1 MNIKNV
7 EYTNYNSYLE
17 SLVKSL
23 SNFCSKCPLKP
34 TIQVVKDLGKIYIRC
49 NEEDIEITV
58 DVKKDKKKIIGD
70 LKKKLEKNYPI
81 IYEKITQVPN
91 ADEVRKILNQGKT
104 LEEALNTTQ
113 TIYKKVYKIMRVHD
127 SYNELD
133 LFSIDDNCMYKFKC
147 KIPLIA
153 LLEDLK
159 HNGRDSDAITHL
171 NLLYKLNFAER

>member
-1 MNIKNV
+1 MIKNV

-34 TIQVVKDLGKIYIRC
+34 KIQVVKNLGKIYIHY
-49 NEEDIEITV
+49 NEEDIEINV

-70 LKKKLEKNYPI
+70 LKKKLEKHYPI
-81 IYEKITQVPN
+81 IYEKTTQVPT
-91 ADEVRKILNQGKT
+91 ADEVRKILNQGKS

-113 TIYKKVYKIMRVHD
+113 TVYKKMYRVERCHD
-127 SYNELD
+127 KYNELD
-133 LFSIDDNCMYKFKC
+133 LYSIDDDCMYKFKC

-153 LLEDLK
+153 LIEDLK
-159 HNGRDSDAITHL
+159 YNGKDSDAINHL
-171 NLLYKLNFAER
+171 NLLYKLNVAER